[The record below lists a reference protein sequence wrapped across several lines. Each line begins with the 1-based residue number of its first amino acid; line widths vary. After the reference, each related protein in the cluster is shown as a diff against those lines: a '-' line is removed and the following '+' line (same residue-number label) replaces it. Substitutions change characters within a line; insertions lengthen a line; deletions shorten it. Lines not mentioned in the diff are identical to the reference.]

1 MPKVKV
7 KELSKEAFSI
17 YGDYADMLNPQG
29 YSFGEE
35 PVLFYRDMLQ
45 QSLGCSTNVSFS
57 LCAVYKRPLIIDCSE
72 YHNYCGETIIPLDGD
87 ILMHVAP
94 ATGDDQP
101 PVDEIEVFHVPRG
114 TMVVIKPGVWHQ
126 AAFPYNADKV
136 NILCVLP
143 ERTYAIDCHLMQLPE
158 DNLVEIMIE

>member
-45 QSLGCSTNVSFS
+45 QSLGCSTNVHFLFV
-57 LCAVYKRPLIIDCSE
+57 LCISGRHYRL
-72 YHNYCGETIIPLDGD
+72 
-87 ILMHVAP
+87 
-94 ATGDDQP
+94 
-101 PVDEIEVFHVPRG
+101 F
-114 TMVVIKPGVWHQ
+114 
-126 AAFPYNADKV
+126 
-136 NILCVLP
+136 
-143 ERTYAIDCHLMQLPE
+143 
-158 DNLVEIMIE
+158 